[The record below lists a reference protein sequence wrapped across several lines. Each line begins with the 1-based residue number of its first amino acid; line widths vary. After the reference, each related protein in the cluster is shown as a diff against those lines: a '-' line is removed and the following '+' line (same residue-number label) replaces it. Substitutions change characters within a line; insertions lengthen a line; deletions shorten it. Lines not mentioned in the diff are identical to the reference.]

1 MKKFTRKILRLP
13 PWLLTTLT
21 VLAILWLTLA
31 PHPLPDNDIPTFEGI
46 DKVVHACMFGGLYF
60 MICLDRVISA
70 HRHSILKREV
80 HSTAE
85 KKHES
90 SHPIINGATDTIVP
104 TDGTVPA
111 DDAVTSLQLGPAW
124 RTAFLFAI
132 VCTAFGGVI
141 ELTQEWMNIGRGCD
155 LWDFVA
161 DAVGVVISVLLTP
174 PVLTH
179 SLK

>member
-70 HRHSILKREV
+70 HRHSVSRRNI
-80 HSTAE
+80 HT
-85 KKHES
+85 
-90 SHPIINGATDTIVP
+90 T
-104 TDGTVPA
+104 A
-111 DDAVTSLQLGPAW
+111 DDSVTSLQFGPAW
-124 RTAFLFAI
+124 LVAVMFAI

-161 DAVGVVISVLLTP
+161 DAVGVVLSVLLTP